1 MRRFHRDAPGIF
13 YTPLNGGHWVVTR
26 SAVAVEML
34 RKPALF
40 SSDPKHNEANRR
52 WPRTAPNQYDPPEHT
67 NFRLILNPWFSPGIV
82 ARRTDEKIGRAHV
95 CTPVTNAQLVC
106 RLLLEK
112 KKSNIR

>member
-26 SAVAVEML
+26 SAVAVQML

-52 WPRTAPNQYDPPEHT
+52 WPRPAPNQFDPTEHT
-67 NFRLILNPWFSPGIV
+67 NFLLILNPCVSHGIV
-82 ARRTDEKIGRAHV
+82 ARRKEELHAWSV
-95 CTPVTNAQLVC
+95 CLIAVVVDSDALW
-106 RLLLEK
+106 L
-112 KKSNIR
+112 